1 LNVKKIYLFLLVCAA
16 IAIQH
21 EAFAQTKRVIQLS
34 GIVTDTAGVFV
45 PGANIYVPKAG
56 RGTTSLNNGFF
67 SLPVLIGD
75 SIVISCVG
83 YQRQSYIIASNSK
96 EFTTLLIELHEDN
109 TELPQLIVTMP
120 TLEMFEKAVLALN
133 VPLDDTGIDKKQLNS
148 ELLALMVRT
157 TPMDANANYKY
168 YIDQFSN
175 SAENKFHPIYNP
187 FLNPINWVKFIK
199 SLKKQKQANQ
209 NRN

>member
-1 LNVKKIYLFLLVCAA
+1 MKKIYLVLLIGVT
-16 IAIQH
+16 IAIQQ
-21 EAFAQTKRVIQLS
+21 EAFSQTKRVIQLS
-34 GIVTDTAGVFV
+34 GIVTDTTGAFV

-56 RGTTSLNNGFF
+56 RGTTSMNNGFF

-75 SIVISCVG
+75 SIVISCIG
-83 YQRQSYIIASNSK
+83 YQRQSHIVPLDSK
-96 EFTTLLIELHEDN
+96 EFTTWIIELHEDN
-109 TELPQLIVTMP
+109 IVLKDIIVTMP
-120 TLEMFEKAVLALN
+120 TEEVFKQAVLALN
-133 VPLDDTGIDKKQLNS
+133 IPLDNTGIDQKQLNS

-199 SLKKQKQANQ
+199 ALKKQKKENE
-209 NRN
+209 NKNSD